1 MGLTR
6 RNGRID
12 ESLWPNCND
21 YDVPGTTTG
30 DRIGKRNA
38 VGLIHIANQNFQR
51 GLSPLIGDTRRK
63 SEIES
68 FFNQLETSL
77 AQRMDNQSILRLT
90 SAIERDLAEELSVT
104 EGSESTSEHQQYFA
118 TIRTLLSQVISEVNN
133 GNYEQADQHAV
144 SAYLDNYEYLEAP
157 IEKHDP
163 DLMLTIEEEM
173 REELRTKK
181 RMKKC

>member
-12 ESLWPNCND
+12 EEAFGPI
-21 YDVPGTTTG
+21 VMITTFQGQPQG
-30 DRIGKRNA
+30 DRTDKRNA
-38 VGLIHIANQNFQR
+38 VGLTHIANQNFQR
-51 GLSPLIGDTRRK
+51 GLSPLIEDIRRK

-77 AQRMDNQSILRLT
+77 VQRMDNQSIHRLT
-90 SAIERDLAEELSVT
+90 SAIEWTLAEELSVT

-133 GNYEQADQHAV
+133 GNYKQAH
-144 SAYLDNYEYLEAP
+144 
-157 IEKHDP
+157 
-163 DLMLTIEEEM
+163 
-173 REELRTKK
+173 
-181 RMKKC
+181 

>member
-1 MGLTR
+1 
-6 RNGRID
+6 
-12 ESLWPNCND
+12 
-21 YDVPGTTTG
+21 
-30 DRIGKRNA
+30 
-38 VGLIHIANQNFQR
+38 
-51 GLSPLIGDTRRK
+51 
-63 SEIES
+63 
-68 FFNQLETSL
+68 
-77 AQRMDNQSILRLT
+77 MDNQSILRLT